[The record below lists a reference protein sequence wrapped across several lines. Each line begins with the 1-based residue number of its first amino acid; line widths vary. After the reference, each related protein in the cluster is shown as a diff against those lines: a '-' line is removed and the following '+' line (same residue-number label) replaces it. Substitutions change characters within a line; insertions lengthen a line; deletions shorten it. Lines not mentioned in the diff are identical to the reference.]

1 MDAPKISVIIPMYN
15 AERFIR
21 QTLISVLASKF
32 ADYEV
37 IVVDDCSTDS
47 SVAEVEKILPH
58 FNGQLKIFSTDTNS
72 GGAGIPRNIGIKNS
86 LGKYITFL
94 DADDFLLPTA
104 LADFFNVAEEFQ
116 ADVVHTEK
124 FLAFKDAGQSTFKRE
139 ELSQL
144 KYEAGDCVEAPTFEP
159 YDLREKLQ
167 RCIGGKFIWMPW
179 SKLYRRDF
187 LIENRIDFPDM
198 KLTEDLVFCFR
209 CLCFAKNYLR
219 VPHVTNIYRMNQSSV
234 SKKIMTSADGVKLWL
249 SSITEGINRIFAAL
263 NELEY
268 FRRDTELQYLAT
280 KFLVPTYFDF
290 IENLFTSVKAH
301 EVLKIFY
308 DELQNPALD
317 PKGKD
322 IVSAYLFAER
332 ALINRNA

>member
-1 MDAPKISVIIPMYN
+1 MDTPKISVIIPMYN

-47 SVAEVEKILPH
+47 SVAEAEKLLPH
-58 FNGQLKIFSTDTNS
+58 FDGRLKIFSTQTNS
-72 GGAGIPRNIGIKNS
+72 GGAGVPRNIAIKNS
-86 LGKYITFL
+86 AGKYITFL

-104 LADFFNVAEEFQ
+104 LADFYGVAEEYQ

-124 FLAFKDAGQSTFKRE
+124 FFGFKDAGQQNFKRE
-139 ELSQL
+139 ELKLL
-144 KYEAGDCVEAPTFEP
+144 KYEAGECVEMPTLEP
-159 YDLREKLQ
+159 PDLRGRLQ
-167 RCIGGKFIWMPW
+167 RCIDGKFIWMPW

-187 LIENRIDFPDM
+187 LLENRIDFPDM

-209 CLCFAKNYLR
+209 CLCFAENYVR
-219 VPHVTNIYRMNQSSV
+219 VPHVTNVYRMNQNSV
-234 SKKIMTSADGVKLWL
+234 SKRPMTPTDGVKLWL
-249 SSITEGINRIFAAL
+249 SSLTEGVRRIYDF
-263 NELEY
+263 LESRED
-268 FRRDTELQYLAT
+268 FRRDSQLQYLAA
-280 KFLVPTYFDF
+280 KFLVPTYFSF
-290 IENLFTSVKAH
+290 IRNLFTGLEPH

-322 IVSAYLFAER
+322 IVAAYLLAER
-332 ALINRNA
+332 ALIR